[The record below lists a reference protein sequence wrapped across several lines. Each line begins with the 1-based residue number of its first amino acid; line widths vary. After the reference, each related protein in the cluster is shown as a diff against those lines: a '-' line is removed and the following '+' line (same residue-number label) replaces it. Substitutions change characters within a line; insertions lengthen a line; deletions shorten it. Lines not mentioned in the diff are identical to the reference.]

1 MLQSDSIHA
10 DLVKNTKF
18 LQLTQK
24 GVTMALIIL
33 FGVFFI

>member
-10 DLVKNTKF
+10 DLVKNTKL

-24 GVTMALIIL
+24 GVAMALIIL
-33 FGVFFI
+33 LRVFFI